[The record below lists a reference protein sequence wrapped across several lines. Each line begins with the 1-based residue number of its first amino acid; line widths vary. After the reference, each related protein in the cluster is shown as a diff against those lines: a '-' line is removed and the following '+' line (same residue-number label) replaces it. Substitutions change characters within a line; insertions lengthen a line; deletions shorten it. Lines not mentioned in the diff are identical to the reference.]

1 MRTARW
7 WGVRALSIA
16 TPTAWSSSAVS
27 ASAPGPW
34 RASASSAQPSSA
46 IGTSRPCQA
55 RRRAF
60 APASSRANLY
70 AQVVNR
76 LWPRNVA
83 SLARMATSA
92 SSAACIARSSSS
104 ACAPRRRSSKRAA
117 RRSSACRRAT
127 AASCSGPA
135 PAGAASPAAEPA
147 SAKVRTGSAAGTATT
162 LAAGLS
168 TAGAR
173 GRAARGY
180 GPPARAG
187 SPGRRARAAR
197 AGPSRTH
204 GRHCRRGRAR
214 IPLGPAGAGARR
226 RRRRRG
232 SRGAERSSHRCMR
245 RQRRDPYPGA
255 SRPSGEGCTCATST
269 MVGIAAARRILD
281 ECAAT
286 GALVPAS
293 VATVSSVARR
303 LLGVVVCVAALAA
316 GTGMASAQAPAG
328 DIGVSGASYAPL
340 GGSPTGS
347 KPESKLWFNDG
358 RWWASMFDPTSDAHH
373 IFWLDRSTGTWTDT
387 GTAIDARANTRA
399 DVLWDAAAGKLYVAS
414 HVFTTLGAAA
424 ASESPGRLWR
434 FSYAPA
440 TKSYSLD
447 PDFPVDVNSAA
458 TETLVIDKDSTG
470 VLWATWTQDSRVFVN
485 HTTTNDAT
493 WGTPFVVPTADP
505 ATTTLDADDISSL
518 VRFGNQI
525 GVMWSNQ
532 ADGRFYFATHAAGA
546 DDSVGSWSATAVP
559 TGASSD
565 DHVSLRADGDGQ
577 VYAAVKT
584 GENVRGRPLIQ
595 LLVRAPGGTW
605 TSYAFGLVRE
615 SHTRPIVLIDEQH
628 EVVHVLAT
636 CPQPPVTSG
645 QSGGDICEKTAP
657 IDDISFPRGPG
668 RPVIRDA
675 GSPDVNDVTSTKQP
689 VGAASGLVVMA
700 NNDLTSV
707 YWHADEEL
715 AGPVAPVGDFA
726 VTPAAGP
733 APLTVHF
740 TDTSSGSPTEWSWD
754 FGDGSPVSTEQSP
767 ARVYTRPGTYDVTL
781 TVTNAVDANTI

>member
-1 MRTARW
+1 
-7 WGVRALSIA
+7 
-16 TPTAWSSSAVS
+16 
-27 ASAPGPW
+27 
-34 RASASSAQPSSA
+34 
-46 IGTSRPCQA
+46 
-55 RRRAF
+55 
-60 APASSRANLY
+60 
-70 AQVVNR
+70 
-76 LWPRNVA
+76 
-83 SLARMATSA
+83 
-92 SSAACIARSSSS
+92 
-104 ACAPRRRSSKRAA
+104 
-117 RRSSACRRAT
+117 
-127 AASCSGPA
+127 
-135 PAGAASPAAEPA
+135 
-147 SAKVRTGSAAGTATT
+147 
-162 LAAGLS
+162 
-168 TAGAR
+168 
-173 GRAARGY
+173 
-180 GPPARAG
+180 
-187 SPGRRARAAR
+187 
-197 AGPSRTH
+197 
-204 GRHCRRGRAR
+204 
-214 IPLGPAGAGARR
+214 
-226 RRRRRG
+226 
-232 SRGAERSSHRCMR
+232 
-245 RQRRDPYPGA
+245 
-255 SRPSGEGCTCATST
+255 

-733 APLTVHF
+733 APLPVHF
-740 TDTSSGSPTEWSWD
+740 TDTSSVSPTEWSWD

-781 TVTNAVDANTI
+781 TVTNAVDANTITKVAAVRVDAPAQPSGRSTAPAAPPAAGNSARPAAAVLGRTVPRAASVGLRARALRNGRVLLSGTIAPARPGLRVSLQRRSARGRWILVARATMRPLRGTRVRYAFRVRRHRRTETYRVVLPTAADGTVRRAASRTVRVTGR